1 MRQPTATGRMLT
13 DDQAERKAVVPAV
26 KVDWEKGARAAM
38 EKVSGGK
45 LVDIELTRSAGGG
58 PEWDAEVAAADGTA
72 HDVRVDAVT
81 GKVTRSRVK
90 SDQDT
95 DDKAKVADRLKKAKI
110 SPQQAATA
118 GTDRKKGTVTAVE
131 LDSERGATVW
141 SVDVVTTDD
150 WYKTTFDVDAANGKV
165 LRQKVD
171 RD

>member
-1 MRQPTATGRMLT
+1 MLT
-13 DDQAERKAVVPAV
+13 DDQAERKDMIPAV
-26 KVDWEKGARAAM
+26 KVGWDKGARAAM

-45 LVDIELTRSAGGG
+45 LVEIQLTRSGGG

-81 GKVTRSRVK
+81 GKVTRSRAK
-90 SDQDT
+90 SGQDA
-95 DDKAKVADRLKKAKI
+95 DDKAEVAGRLRKARI
-110 SPQQAATA
+110 SPQQAAAA

-131 LDSERGATVW
+131 LEGSDRGATIW

-150 WYKTTFDVDAANGKV
+150 WHKTTFDVDAANGRV
-165 LRQKVD
+165 LREDVD